1 MNQDSRDSPPTSP
14 QASIVVPSYN
24 HGRFLE
30 ETLGSALATS
40 LDVELVVVDDGSTDD
55 SVSLLEAWSRR
66 EKRLRFFPQ
75 ANAGAHAALNRGVE
89 LARADLI
96 LILNSDDVFLPGR
109 IEAMVAAFAADPN
122 LAIAGSWLE
131 VIDSEGKSLG
141 TKEGWRTL
149 PPPWL
154 KKDGLGPIGDAALC
168 LLESNYLSTTSN
180 VAFRRSLAGNAPFK
194 ALRYAHDWDFA
205 LELAAAGGL
214 LFLEKPLVKYRVHAS
229 NTIKEGADEG
239 RGLMFFEI
247 LWLLACHA
255 RRICQARQPHY
266 RELDLEEEIA
276 AALPDFGHPD
286 LLFTLL
292 ALRGASPRPR
302 ASYLSL
308 LDACHPQRTRWIEE
322 LAERAP

>member
-1 MNQDSRDSPPTSP
+1 MNQDSRDSPATAP

-30 ETLGSALATS
+30 ETLGSALATP

-55 SVSLLEAWSRR
+55 SVALLEAWSRR

-75 ANAGAHAALNRGVE
+75 SNAGAHAALNRGVE

-109 IEAMVAAFAADPN
+109 IEAMVAAFAQDPS

-131 VIDSEGKSLG
+131 VIDTEGKSLG

-154 KKDGLGPIGDAALC
+154 KKDGLGSLGDAALC

-180 VAFRRSLAGNAPFK
+180 VAFRRSMAGNAPFK

-214 LFLEKPLVKYRVHAS
+214 LFLEKPLVKYRVHRQQHHQ
-229 NTIKEGADEG
+229 G
-239 RGLMFFEI
+239 RGGRGPRPDVLRDP
-247 LWLLACHA
+247 LAARLPRPADLPGPPAAFPRARPRGGDRGGAARFRPSRPALHLAGAA
-255 RRICQARQPHY
+255 RR
-266 RELDLEEEIA
+266 E
-276 AALPDFGHPD
+276 
-286 LLFTLL
+286 
-292 ALRGASPRPR
+292 PRPR
-302 ASYLSL
+302 PSYLSL
-308 LDACHPQRTRWIEE
+308 LDAFHPQRTRWIEE